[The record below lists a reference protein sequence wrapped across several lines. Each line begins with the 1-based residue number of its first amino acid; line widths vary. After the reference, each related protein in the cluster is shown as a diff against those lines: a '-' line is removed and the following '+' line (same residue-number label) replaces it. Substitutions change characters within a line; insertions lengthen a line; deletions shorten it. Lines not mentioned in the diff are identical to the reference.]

1 MSYVSGESGFAAG
14 ADRQAAHD
22 GKGTIEAAQSLE
34 RAQECL
40 TNGLHPLAPS
50 WPGAGL
56 ADAVAVFCARTEG
69 VKGAKQSGDLLLR
82 SQGVGS
88 QPALSDKLRPKIAEI
103 HRSSQTCGSGAVV
116 RVAHIGR
123 LPW

>member
-50 WPGAGL
+50 WPGAG
-56 ADAVAVFCARTEG
+56 TEV
-69 VKGAKQSGDLLLR
+69 VKGAKQSVDLLLR

-116 RVAHIGR
+116 RAAHIGR